1 MTRFETAD
9 SERRIPV
16 GISACVL
23 GEQVRFDGGHKRNR
37 FVTDELAKYVRF
49 RPVCPEMAIG
59 LPVPR
64 PTVRLVLTENEPRLV
79 DSKHGQ
85 QDYTRQMQTFAE
97 KHVSGLNE
105 LCGFVVCAKSPTCG
119 MERVKL
125 YIPNGNTVPGG
136 TVGVF
141 TQKLMTA
148 MPWLPVEE
156 DGRLQDPVL
165 RENFV
170 FRIYALHDFYQS
182 VAQRLSLDAFIKFHS
197 RYKFVLMAHC
207 PAAYKAMGQLVAGIK
222 NWDLDEFF
230 TEYRQQLMDA
240 LRQRANRRNNTNVL
254 MHLQGYFK
262 RSLTS
267 RQKQELH
274 DLIQSYRLGHQPIL
288 VPLALIKH
296 YLKEYPDP
304 YLQLQT
310 FLNPYPEEL
319 KLRYGL

>member
-1 MTRFETAD
+1 M
-9 SERRIPV
+9 SIPV

-23 GEQVRFDGGHKRNR
+23 GEKVRFDGGHKRNR
-37 FVTDELAKYVRF
+37 FVTDELAKFVQF

-64 PTVRLVLTENEPRLV
+64 PTIRLVQQDNGERLV
-79 DSKHGQ
+79 DSKGGEL
-85 QDYTRQMQTFAE
+85 DFTDKMKSFADQ
-97 KHVSGLNE
+97 HISAIQS

-141 TQKLMTA
+141 TKQLMAA

-170 FRIYALHDFYQS
+170 FRIYALHDFYQNVGNS
-182 VAQRLSLDAFIKFHS
+182 LTLDAFVKFHS
-197 RYKFVLMAHC
+197 RYKFVLMAHS
-207 PAAYKAMGQLVAGIK
+207 PTAYREMGRLVAGIK
-222 NWDLDEFF
+222 DWDLAEFF
-230 TEYRQQLMDA
+230 VEYRQQFMHA
-240 LRQRANRRNNTNVL
+240 LSKHARRSNNTNVL

-262 RSLTS
+262 RNLT
-267 RQKQELH
+267 REQKQELL
-274 DLIQSYRLGHQPIL
+274 DLIESYRLGHQPIL

>member
-1 MTRFETAD
+1 M
-9 SERRIPV
+9 SIPV

-23 GEQVRFDGGHKRNR
+23 GEKVRFDGGHKRNR
-37 FVTDELAKYVRF
+37 FVTDELAKFVQF

-64 PTVRLVLTENEPRLV
+64 PTIRLVQRENGERLV
-79 DSKHGQ
+79 DSKGGEL
-85 QDYTRQMQTFAE
+85 DFTEKMQAFAD
-97 KHVSGLNE
+97 KHISGIQS

-170 FRIYALHDFYQS
+170 FRIHALHDFYQNVGS
-182 VAQRLSLDAFIKFHS
+182 CLSLDAFVKFHS
-197 RYKFVLMAHC
+197 RYKFVLMAHS
-207 PAAYKAMGQLVAGIK
+207 PTAYREMGQLVAGIK
-222 NWDLDEFF
+222 DWDLAEFF
-230 TEYRQQLMDA
+230 VEYRQQFMDA
-240 LRQRANRRNNTNVL
+240 LKKHARRSNNTNVL

-262 RSLTS
+262 RNLTGE
-267 RQKQELH
+267 QKQELLG
-274 DLIQSYRLGHQPIL
+274 LIESYRLGHQPIL